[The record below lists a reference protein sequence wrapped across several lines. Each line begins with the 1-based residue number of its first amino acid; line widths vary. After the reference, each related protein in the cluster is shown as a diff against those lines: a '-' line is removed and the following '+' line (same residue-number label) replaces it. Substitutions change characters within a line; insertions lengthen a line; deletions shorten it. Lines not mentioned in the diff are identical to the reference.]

1 MPNLSYWPKILF
13 ITPEAIFF
21 NGKTEGENKIC
32 FSRQGKK
39 SDYFARL
46 IDDLHQLGFDIH
58 IAQPDYRKLFSFLL
72 QLYRSL
78 KFPGIHRPL

>member
-1 MPNLSYWPKILF
+1 MSNPSNMPRILF
-13 ITPEAIFF
+13 ITPEVIFF
-21 NGKTEGENKIC
+21 TKKTEAENKIYS
-32 FSRQGKK
+32 SRQGRKI
-39 SDYFARL
+39 DFFAGL
-46 IDDLHQLGFDIH
+46 INDLYQLGFDIH